1 MASYSVLTAETFE
14 QREQLQKECMNNLD
28 AIGKAILAYR
38 DDHNGEMPDWI
49 SELYPKYLQDPK
61 ILLCPADKTGG
72 SPAVYTTYKDPKM
85 PCSYLYEFNPMKFPQ
100 EGGLFEMNP
109 PKNLTYKERK
119 TIELKYFGD
128 TLPVVRC
135 RHHFNGD
142 YRQILDFD
150 YGGKISISSGG
161 SKSPDDRLSVISF
174 FQSAIERNPD
184 GWEKEIS
191 LKEIYKYF
199 KDRQWLPDFR
209 AVLEKQSNLSVD
221 ALKILGE
228 IYRSEGKIDEAIKIY
243 NRLVRL
249 TPDDTDLRFQLAK
262 LNAMSENYLAA
273 HEQCQGI
280 LQLKPDSAEVHG
292 LLAELNAIADGRRI
306 QERYSKTP
314 AGEMHYLVKLE
325 ELLLAS
331 KEELKPTV
339 RKASDIAEDSFGK
352 STTVKKLEHIYQT
365 LDKSFSEA
373 KGQWQTYN
381 TSDGLINNWVF
392 SIVQDERGILWIGTS
407 AGVCQY
413 NGASFT
419 RFTINEEFDNEE
431 IYSILID
438 TRGHLW
444 FGSLSHGCMHYDGA
458 SFVNY
463 TTENGLAGNLV
474 LDILQDREGAIW
486 FACVSGGLSRYAG
499 NKFTNF
505 TSKDGLAG
513 DEVYDIMED
522 SRGILW
528 IGTNGGVSQYDGK
541 TFTNLTEADGLSNN
555 VVYAIAEDQE
565 GNFWFGTNKGASRYD
580 GKNNSKFSSQ
590 FPVSDENKFTSF
602 TKTDGL
608 TDAAIWHI
616 LVDNDG
622 NLWFAMW
629 AWPKEGIF
637 LYDGKT
643 FINLTERDGLA
654 GNMVRRVF
662 EDKEGNIWFGS
673 NAAGGLTKFNSRGLK
688 NYGLEAGLANTLI
701 GLITEDREGNLWI
714 SHGGGGVSKLSLN
727 KVGINSAKARE
738 LGYDGMTFTQPIA
751 QPNRVL
757 GNIGPILVDSKNDLW
772 FGTFNYGD
780 NSARG
785 VIRFDGTNYTRFTT
799 RDGLVSNQ
807 IGSII
812 EDRNGN
818 VWMGAGS
825 GGYSGGA
832 GISRYDGVSFT
843 NFTMADGLG
852 YDDVMCLTE
861 DHQGNIWIGTWNG
874 GISRYDG
881 MQFTNFTTDD
891 GLADNSVQSIFTDS
905 RGRIWIG
912 TGNGLSMYDGASF
925 TTLPQFSGNYIQSI
939 TEDRKGY
946 WWFGTLENGVIKTD
960 GEVLTNITT
969 NDGLPDNSV
978 GALQEDKDGN
988 IWIGTEKGLVKYTP
1002 NAVAPLIHIESVV
1015 ADKVY
1020 TNPNLFSSPN
1030 EELPAKLGSDDEN
1043 LVVSIPAGKNV
1054 RINYRGI
1061 SFRTRPEAMQYLYQL
1076 HDVKQAAS
1084 SLDGWQEPTNKRS
1097 VDYLNLKPGTY
1108 TFKVKVV
1115 DIDLNYSQ
1123 PASLT
1128 LKVMPPFYLM
1138 GVFLAPTASVGTI
1151 LLATLIILTTSLIK
1165 RRREVRAYERSA
1177 VEELQDA
1184 NRVQMMLMPDKAPP
1198 IEGLEIAGKCLP
1210 ANTVSGDFFDYLVGK
1225 GDNEIGLV
1233 VADVCGKAMKGA
1245 MNAMMT
1251 DGILHSVAKDMEK
1264 LSPASLMMGLNEV
1277 LKGRMEQYMNVTMVI
1292 AVISRNRVFD
1302 QNSVSEGEI
1311 TLTLANAAHHAHP
1324 LLLRRPP
1331 APASG
1336 GNGEIQAL
1344 KTGGLPLGMRAGIQY
1359 TEEQF
1364 ELQSGDVLI
1373 LMSDGIIEA
1382 KGSEENEYSESGRL
1396 EQTIRKFTLDLSS
1409 EAMVDAIIND
1419 AIDFGGD
1426 KTNRDDDMTVVVAK
1440 VR

>member
-1 MASYSVLTAETFE
+1 MKQFVIPTIITLLFGLMIVDSPAIANHVE
-14 QREQLQKECMNNLD
+14 REQLKKECMKNLD
-28 AIGKAILAYR
+28 AIGKAILTYR

-49 SELYPKYLQDPK
+49 SELYPKYLQDSK

-72 SPAVYTTYKDPKM
+72 SPAVHTAYKDPKM

-109 PKNLTYKERK
+109 PKNLTYKQRK

-150 YGGKISISSGG
+150 YGGKISISSDY
-161 SKSPDDRLSVISF
+161 SKSPDDRVSVISF

-184 GWEKEIS
+184 DWEQEIS
-191 LKEIYKYF
+191 LQEIYKYF

-209 AVLEKQSNLSVD
+209 AVLEKQSNLSGD

-228 IYRSEGKIDEAIKIY
+228 IYRSEGNIDEAIKIY
-243 NRLVRL
+243 NRLIRL

-262 LNAMSENYLAA
+262 LNAISENYLAA
-273 HEQCQGI
+273 REQCQRI

-292 LLAELNAIADGRRI
+292 LLAELDAIADGRRI

-314 AGEMHYLVKLE
+314 ASEMHYLVKLE

-331 KEELKPTV
+331 KENLKPTV

-381 TSDGLINNWVF
+381 SSDGLINNWVF
-392 SIVQDERGILWIGTS
+392 SIVQDERGILWIGTA

-413 NGASFT
+413 NGENFT
-419 RFTINEEFDNEE
+419 RFTINEEFDNER
-431 IYSILID
+431 ILAILID

-458 SFVNY
+458 NFVNY
-463 TTENGLAGNLV
+463 TTENGLSGNFV
-474 LDILQDREGAIW
+474 RDIIQDSDGAIW
-486 FACVSGGLSRYAG
+486 FACSSGGLSRYAD

-513 DEVYDIMED
+513 NEVYDIMED
-522 SRGILW
+522 SLGLLW

-541 TFTNLTEADGLSNN
+541 TFTNLTEADGL
-555 VVYAIAEDQE
+555 VEKHVRAISEDEE
-565 GNFWFGTNKGASRYD
+565 GNFWFGTDKGASQYD
-580 GKNNSKFSSQ
+580 GKI
-590 FPVSDENKFTSF
+590 FTSF
-602 TKTDGL
+602 TKKDGL
-608 TDAAIWHI
+608 TDAAIWRI
-616 LVDNDG
+616 LVDSSG
-622 NLWFAMW
+622 NIWFALLGW
-629 AWPKEGIF
+629 SREGIF
-637 LYDGKT
+637 RYNGKT
-643 FINLTERDGLA
+643 FISFTKQDGLA
-654 GNMVRRVF
+654 GNAVNRVF
-662 EDKEGNIWFGS
+662 EDREGNIWFGHDS
-673 NAAGGLTKFNSRGLK
+673 AAGLTKFNPRGLK
-688 NYGLEAGLANTLI
+688 NYGIEAGLANAATGPI
-701 GLITEDREGNLWI
+701 AEDSEGNLWI
-714 SHGGGGVSKLSLN
+714 LHRLGVSKLSPD
-727 KVGINSAKARE
+727 KSRE
-738 LGYDGMTFTQPIA
+738 LGHDGMTFTQPLA
-751 QPNRVL
+751 QLHRVL
-757 GNIGPILVDSKNDLW
+757 GNISAVLIDSQNNLW
-772 FGTFNYGD
+772 FGTFNDGD

-785 VIRFDGTNYTRFTT
+785 VIRFDGENHTRFTT
-799 RDGLVSNQ
+799 QDGLVWNQ
-807 IGSII
+807 ILSLF
-812 EDRNGN
+812 EDRKGN
-818 VWMGAGS
+818 IWMGSGS
-825 GGYSGGA
+825 GGRGGA
-832 GISRYDGVSFT
+832 GISRYDGSSFT

-861 DHQGNIWIGTWNG
+861 DHQGNIWIGTWPG

-881 MQFTNFTTDD
+881 TQFTNFTTDD
-891 GLADNSVQSIFTDS
+891 GLVSNLVKSIFTDS

-925 TTLPQFSGNYIQSI
+925 TTLPQFSGNYIMPI
-939 TEDRKGY
+939 IEDRNGY
-946 WWFGTLENGVIKTD
+946 LWFGTLEDGVIKTD
-960 GEVLTNITT
+960 GERLTQMTT

-988 IWIGTEKGLVKYTP
+988 IWIGTEKGLAKYTP
-1002 NAVAPLIHIESVV
+1002 NSIAPLIHIESVV

-1030 EELPAKLGSDDEN
+1030 GESRAKLGSDGDN
-1043 LVVSIPAGKNV
+1043 LEISIPAGKNV

-1076 HDVKQAAS
+1076 HDVERTVS
-1084 SLDGWQEPTNKRS
+1084 SLDDWQEPTNKRS

-1108 TFKVKVV
+1108 TFKVKVI

-1138 GVFLAPTASVGTI
+1138 GVFLAPTVSFGTI
-1151 LLATLIILTTSLIK
+1151 LLATLIILATSLIK
-1165 RRREVRAYERSA
+1165 RRREVRAYERTA

-1184 NRVQMMLMPDKAPP
+1184 NRVQMMLMPDEAPP
-1198 IEGLEIAGKCLP
+1198 IEGLQIAGKCLP

-1264 LSPASLMMGLNEV
+1264 LSPASLMMGLNDV
-1277 LKGRMEQYMNVTMVI
+1277 LKGRLEQYMNVTMVI
-1292 AVISRNRVFD
+1292 GVIHRNRVFD
-1302 QNSVSEGEI
+1302 KNSVSAENSVSEGEI

-1324 LLLRRPP
+1324 ILLRD
-1331 APASG
+1331 S
-1336 GNGEIQAL
+1336 EIEVL

-1382 KGSEENEYSESGRL
+1382 KAGPRAKRRDSEEKDYSESGRL
-1396 EQTIRKFTLDLSS
+1396 EETILKFTPEMSV

-1419 AIDFGGD
+1419 AIDYSGD
-1426 KTNRDDDMTVVVAK
+1426 KTQRDDDMTVVVVK
-1440 VR
+1440 IQ

>member
-1 MASYSVLTAETFE
+1 MKQFIIAISITILLISMIAHSVAIADHAE
-14 QREQLQKECMNNLD
+14 REQLKKECMKNLD
-28 AIGKAILAYR
+28 TIGKAILAYR

-72 SPAVYTTYKDPKM
+72 SPAVHAAYKDPKM

-100 EGGLFEMNP
+100 EGGLFEINP
-109 PKNLTYKERK
+109 PKNLTFKQRK
-119 TIELKYFGD
+119 MIELKYFGN

-150 YGGKISISSGG
+150 YGGKISISSAG
-161 SKSPDDRLSVISF
+161 SKSPDDRLAVISF
-174 FQSAIERNPD
+174 FQSAIERNPK

-209 AVLEKQSNLSVD
+209 AVLEKQSNLSAD

-249 TPDDTDLRFQLAK
+249 SPDDTDFRFQLAK

-273 HEQCQGI
+273 REQCQRM

-292 LLAELNAIADGRRI
+292 LLAELDAVADGRRI

-314 AGEMHYLVKLE
+314 ESEMHYFVKLE

-419 RFTINEEFDNEE
+419 RFTINEAFDNDR
-431 IYSILID
+431 IHSILID

-444 FGSLSHGCMHYDGA
+444 LGSLSHGCIHYDGK
-458 SFVNY
+458 SFVHY
-463 TTENGLAGNLV
+463 TTENGLPGNFV
-474 LDILQDREGAIW
+474 LDILQDRDGAIW
-486 FACVSGGLSRYAG
+486 FACVSGGLSRYAD

-505 TSKDGLAG
+505 TTKDGLAG
-513 DEVYDIMED
+513 NDVYEIMED

-528 IGTNGGVSQYDGK
+528 IGTNGGVSQYEKPLRPSATLRDGK
-541 TFTNLTEADGLSNN
+541 TFTNLTEADGLVNN
-555 VVYAIAEDQE
+555 LVYAIAEDEE
-565 GNFWFGTNKGASRYD
+565 GNLWFGTNKGVSRYD
-580 GKNNSKFSSQ
+580 RKN
-590 FPVSDENKFTSF
+590 FTSF
-602 TKTDGL
+602 TKKDGL
-608 TDAAIWHI
+608 TDSAIYHI
-616 LVDNDG
+616 LVDSDG
-622 NLWFAMW
+622 NLWFAVSTW
-629 AWPKEGIF
+629 SWEGIF

-643 FINLTERDGLA
+643 FSNLTERDGLA
-654 GNMVRRVF
+654 GNSVFRVF
-662 EDKEGNIWFGS
+662 KDREGNIWFGHDG
-673 NAAGGLTKFNSRGLK
+673 AGGLTKFNPRGLK
-688 NYGLEAGLANTLI
+688 NYGVEAGLAI
-701 GLITEDREGNLWI
+701 GRIAEDREGNLWI
-714 SHGGGGVSKLSLN
+714 TDDSGVIK
-727 KVGINSAKARE
+727 
-738 LGYDGMTFTQPIA
+738 YDGVNFTQPIVTGERA
-751 QPNRVL
+751 L
-757 GNIGPILVDSKNDLW
+757 DNIIIGVLVDSQNNLW
-772 FGTFNYGD
+772 FGTYNSVD
-780 NSARG
+780 NSTHG
-785 VIRFDGTNYTRFTT
+785 VIRFDGENYTRFTT
-799 RDGLVSNQ
+799 LDGLIWNNISFM
-807 IGSII
+807 I
-812 EDRNGN
+812 EDRNDNIWLG
-818 VWMGAGS
+818 GGRAG
-825 GGYSGGA
+825 GGA
-832 GISRYDGVSFT
+832 GISRYDGISFT

-852 YDDVMCLTE
+852 YDAIMCLTE
-861 DHQGNIWIGTWNG
+861 DHQGNIWIGTWHG

-881 MQFTNFTTDD
+881 TRFTNFTADD
-891 GLADNSVQSIFTDS
+891 GLVSNSVQSIFTDS

-912 TGNGLSMYDGASF
+912 TGNGLSMYDGALF
-925 TTLPQFSGNYIQSI
+925 TTIPQFSGNYILSI

-946 WWFGTLENGVIKTD
+946 LWFGTLQNGVIKTD
-960 GEVLTNITT
+960 GKVLTHITT

-978 GALQEDKDGN
+978 GAFREDKDGN
-988 IWIGTEKGLVKYTP
+988 IWIGTEEGLAKYTP
-1002 NAVAPLIHIESVV
+1002 NPIVPLIHIESVV

-1030 EELPAKLGSDDEN
+1030 GELPAKLGSDGDN
-1043 LVVSIPAGKNV
+1043 LEISIPAGKNV
-1054 RINYRGI
+1054 RINYLGI

-1076 HDVKQAAS
+1076 HDAEQTV
-1084 SLDGWQEPTNKRS
+1084 SLFDDWQEPTNKRS

-1123 PASLT
+1123 PTSLT

-1138 GVFLAPTASVGTI
+1138 GVFLAPTMSFGTI
-1151 LLATLIILTTSLIK
+1151 LLATLIILATSLIK

-1184 NRVQMMLMPDKAPP
+1184 NRVQMMLMPDQAPS

-1225 GDNEIGLV
+1225 GENQIGLV

-1277 LKGRMEQYMNVTMVI
+1277 LKGRLEQYMNVTMVI
-1292 AVISRNRVFD
+1292 GVIDADAN
-1302 QNSVSEGEI
+1302 

-1324 LLLRRPP
+1324 FLLRD
-1331 APASG
+1331 
-1336 GNGEIQAL
+1336 GEIQVL

-1382 KGSEENEYSESGRL
+1382 KDSEENEYSESGRL
-1396 EQTIRKFTLDLSS
+1396 EQTIGKFTLDLSS

-1440 VR
+1440 VQ